1 MPAYSATGTVYSIYP
16 GDSVTV
22 WSAETVTTGSKSQQV
37 AIAPNFSSGAQMD
50 ISVDVTFSNT
60 PGAVTV
66 SLQTAD
72 TDVEGDYTIPSGAV
86 LNSATAKVQNLQW
99 HVKANFAR
107 LIMTTQ
113 PANSVTVTATISR

>member
-1 MPAYSATGTVYSIYP
+1 MPAYSATGTVYAIYP

-50 ISVDVTFSNT
+50 VTVTVTFSNT

-72 TDVEGDYTIPSGAV
+72 TDTDGAYVTQSGAV
-86 LNSATAKVQNLQW
+86 LNSATLLTQNLPW
-99 HVKANFAR
+99 HVHANFAR

>member
-1 MPAYSATGTVYSIYP
+1 MPAYNSGAVNAIYP
-16 GDSVTV
+16 GDSVSV

-50 ISVDVTFSNT
+50 ISIDVTFSNT
-60 PGAVTV
+60 PGAVVV

-72 TDVEGDYTIPSGAV
+72 TDVDGDYIIPSGAV
-86 LNSATAKVQNLQW
+86 MNSATAKVQNLQW

>member
-1 MPAYSATGTVYSIYP
+1 MPGYNSVAVNAIYP
-16 GDSVTV
+16 GDSVKV
-22 WSAETVTTGSKSQQV
+22 WNAETITTGSKSQQV

-50 ISVDVTFSNT
+50 ISVDVTFSDT
-60 PGAVTV
+60 PGAVVV

-72 TDVEGDYTIPSGAV
+72 TDTEGDYIIPAGAV
-86 LNSATAKVQNLQW
+86 MNSATAKVQNLQW

-113 PANSVTVTATISR
+113 PANSVTVTATISK